1 MSTAKSANS
10 APKVLVVDDDSDIV
24 ELLEY
29 NLTKEGYSVLTA
41 SNGKKAID
49 IAKAFVPDLILLDI
63 MMPQLDGIETG
74 RILRQNPDIKNTYI
88 LFLTAR
94 SEEYSEVAAF
104 EVGADDYITKPIKP
118 RAYESVALPDEP

>member
-41 SNGKKAID
+41 SNGRKAID

-74 RILRQNPDIKNTYI
+74 SID
-88 LFLTAR
+88 R
-94 SEEYSEVAAF
+94 SRRRTHVHGIQHAGGAEEYVVAHIDQI
-104 EVGADDYITKPIKP
+104 GGD
-118 RAYESVALPDEP
+118 RQ